1 MSVGTE
7 IEKGVLMV
15 FPLAVLL
22 GVSIQRARK
31 FRAHQRANEHLNSS
45 EAKIGSDERV

>member
-1 MSVGTE
+1 MSIGIE
-7 IEKGVLMV
+7 IAKGVLIV

-31 FRAHQRANEHLNSS
+31 FSARRANEAILNC
-45 EAKIGSDERV
+45 SDERSD